1 MKLKMIFVENLSIY
15 DIILAFVIDN
25 LDINIDIFSS
35 NKTFL
40 ELKKLNL
47 AFTMSNQPFQL
58 INFYD
63 YNTSLSHGG
72 QYQRNEMD

>member
-47 AFTMSNQPFQL
+47 AFTMSKSTFPTHKFL
-58 INFYD
+58 
-63 YNTSLSHGG
+63 
-72 QYQRNEMD
+72 